1 MSYVTLFG
9 AFRWECDECG
19 FEQYENATEAEID
32 ADVSQSI
39 VSEHFETLEAQG
51 TDEYVESSELVTRVL
66 LGPPFVTCGHCGK
79 TYAAQLPVDDLQ
91 E

>member
-19 FEQYENATEAEID
+19 LEQYENATEAEVD

-51 TDEYVESSELVTRVL
+51 TDEYVESPELVTRVL
-66 LGPPFVTCGHCGK
+66 LGPPFVTCIHCGK